1 VEKPEENKL
10 KALND
15 ILKGGKDPF
24 AHLKKEDEEEF
35 DMFIKKLNEKN
46 IILSEERKAEVIEEP
61 ESPVKRHRG
70 NHPQTQILDQSSI
83 QGDYSQLTGAFE
95 DPSPVPP
102 PL

>member
-24 AHLKKEDEEEF
+24 AQLRKEDEEEF

-46 IILSEERKAEVIEEP
+46 INVSEERKAEVIEEQ

-70 NHPQTQILDQSSI
+70 NHN
-83 QGDYSQLTGAFE
+83 
-95 DPSPVPP
+95 
-102 PL
+102 